1 MKELVLIILSALILS
16 QSNNLYAHKRAKYN
30 IVIDTD
36 AGIDD
41 FRAITYFCASK
52 DFNINC
58 ISTVDGVLDPQIGAE
73 YISRLLKIYHHEGI
87 PIGFGSN
94 FDASKQYSKHA
105 LSFWEKMFN
114 DIIIQPRPSA
124 IELLDFSIKNEKART
139 IIIALGPLSNI
150 AELIEK
156 YPENAIKI
164 ETILWYCNFSDNPDG
179 YNYKQNIKAYEYI
192 ITNKIPLKIIS
203 GSGQVY
209 EEDFLLFCNQ
219 INSVYAKTLS
229 EFFAVQTKHSSYYWD
244 ELSTLYLLYPNM
256 FQEDII
262 SDFTHKITLQPTSLP
277 DILVTAILNSDKP
290 DEGVVFNE
298 IPISGFML
306 KTDIDNVSKLLIEK
320 HGYTEFKIAALT
332 SEIHSHMGIYSIL
345 GAKTGLRIMEYL
357 HAGLDEI
364 ELISYAGFIP
374 PISCFNDGL
383 QVGTGS
389 TIGYGTISV
398 DTVMPIKPAVLVKY
412 NGRKILFNIKQE
424 IVNEAEND
432 VLQLVKAHGIESEMY
447 WIKLR
452 EISIL
457 KYWLELSRFDI
468 LEIEEI
474 N

>member
-1 MKELVLIILSALILS
+1 MKELVLIIFSVIIVS
-16 QSNNLYAHKRAKYN
+16 QTNNLYAHKRAKYN

-58 ISTVDGVLDPQIGAE
+58 ISTVDGVLEPQIGAE
-73 YISRLLKIYHHEGI
+73 YISRLLNVYHHEGV
-87 PIGFGSN
+87 PIGTGSN
-94 FDASKQYSKHA
+94 FEASKQYSKHA
-105 LSFWEKMFN
+105 LFYWEKMFK
-114 DIIIQPRPSA
+114 DIIIQPRPPA
-124 IELLDFSIKNEKART
+124 IDLLDLSIKNEKGRT

-150 AELIEK
+150 AELLEK
-156 YPENAIKI
+156 YPENAMKI
-164 ETILWYCNFSDNPDG
+164 ETILWYCNFTDKPDG

-192 ITNKIPLKIIS
+192 IKTKVPLKMFS
-203 GSGQVY
+203 GSEQTY
-209 EEDFLLFCNQ
+209 MEDFLQICNE

-229 EFFAVQTKHSSYYWD
+229 VFFAVQTKHSSYYWD
-244 ELSTLYLLYPNM
+244 ELSALYLLYPTI

-262 SDFTHKITLQPTSLP
+262 SDFTRKITLKSGTIP
-277 DILVTAILNSDKP
+277 DILVTSILNSDKP

-298 IPISGFML
+298 IPISGYML
-306 KTDIDNVSKLLIEK
+306 KTDIDNISQQLIEK
-320 HGYTEFKIAALT
+320 HGYAEFKIVSLT

-364 ELISYAGFIP
+364 ELISYAGFTP

-398 DTVMPIKPAVLVKY
+398 DTELSVRPAVLVKY
-412 NGRKILFNIKQE
+412 NGREILFSIKQE
-424 IVNEAEND
+424 IIKKAEND
-432 VLQLVKAHGIESEMY
+432 VSQLIKAHGLESEMY

-457 KYWLELSRFDI
+457 NYWLELSRFDI

-474 N
+474 K